1 MPVGHERINAREA
14 HPNDNIVFISVLE
27 DLPDADQAK
36 KILDAL
42 AAQFKPIM
50 TQWGFGV
57 NSLREHEWN
66 PTFAGRN
73 WNAGEVIE
81 IVLRRRDGSFAPY
94 QFLLYVM
101 CHELAHVREM
111 NHSHAFQ
118 SVNKQLREALSTL
131 RAKGYYGD
139 GFWSSGRSLKYATAA
154 VPLTGADEPAFTC
167 GGANKKRRRR
177 RQPRAPTAGPSKPR
191 GAPVAQGATGR
202 QTQATSIAAKPGA
215 RVSRKGAFPEGGG
228 QTLSADPAQSSFKRR
243 SQAKGAV
250 NARAEAAQ
258 ARLDAEKR
266 AQAAAARASAAA
278 STSKAKQEDKKPRIK
293 TEAPGVIVLDDSDDD
308 DGQQSRSASG
318 SGGEAEWEWE
328 SDAEDDEVKFKNDD
342 ERHFLEDDMR
352 DWATI
357 VKQEDDAAERAEQAR
372 AAKAQGSSSS
382 SSGKKGKGK
391 ASSPPSSSRKRRA
404 SASALQDD
412 SLDALDLTPHER
424 AMIEADERGYEDEAD
439 GVERVGKKGRVA
451 YMAVPG
457 AAVGGGGGGSKNKK
471 GKGKAPVVKR
481 RFQTRLDSDDD
492 DSDDEQSTG
501 RASSFKDSSMASSSV
516 KGKAIKRKRESTSPE
531 ESDRSSPSTAAT
543 TTFASSSSAA
553 RPTAKPSPSGKK
565 KLRPLDLTSSSPVV
579 AKVPVQAPARGG
591 TGSRSSKD
599 KGKGKAVRAPS
610 SSSSSSDGGTPTIV
624 SKPKPKP
631 KASSKPVKKPRKTR
645 SDKGKKRGPY
655 KPRARPA
662 AAARRRDDSSSSES
676 GVEPL
681 NPIERIKRE
690 RETEDVE
697 LDWTDEEPAETRR
710 RLAEAQGRRVSGAVS
725 SPKKSKDKGKGR
737 ALQPR
742 GSLDVAL
749 EPLPNLDPLA
759 PLASDASSICDL
771 PSPLFPTFTIGS
783 DGTLVGGFIGLSTP
797 DRARALAHLE
807 AQVVFNDRVEAQRAA
822 RTAAHEGEEQVY
834 KAAAPTREQEARAR
848 LMARVEEEAKRNAAA
863 RALANGTGAAASMG
877 DEVAAAGGGPEGEAQ
892 GAEVVEDGAMTWRC
906 GKCEVEV
913 SAASSTCT
921 ACEALEVG
929 PFAVEDGPSRFC
941 VS

>member
-118 SVNKQLREALSTL
+118 SVNKQLREALSAL

-139 GFWSSGRSLKYATAA
+139 GFWSSGRSLKYTNAT

-191 GAPVAQGATGR
+191 GAPVQQGATGR

-278 STSKAKQEDKKPRIK
+278 STSKVKQEDRKPRIK
-293 TEAPGVIVLDDSDDD
+293 AEAPGVIVLGDSDDD
-308 DGQQSRSASG
+308 DEQRSRSG
-318 SGGEAEWEWE
+318 SGGEGVWEWE
-328 SDAEDDEVKFKNDD
+328 SDAEGVEVKFENDD

-352 DWATI
+352 DWATN
-357 VKQEDDAAERAEQAR
+357 VKQEDDAAKRAEQAR
-372 AAKAQGSSSS
+372 AAEPQRSSSS
-382 SSGKKGKGK
+382 SSAVQGKGKGK
-391 ASSPPSSSRKRRA
+391 ASSSPSSSRKRRA
-404 SASALQDD
+404 SPSPPAQDD

-424 AMIEADERGYEDEAD
+424 AMIEADERGYDNEAD

-457 AAVGGGGGGSKNKK
+457 AAVAGGKGGGKGVK
-471 GKGKAPVVKR
+471 GKGKGKGNAPTVKR

-492 DSDDEQSTG
+492 DESSDDAATAKGSATT
-501 RASSFKDSSMASSSV
+501 SSSV
-516 KGKAIKRKRESTSPE
+516 KLKTHKRKHESSSAE
-531 ESDRSSPSTAAT
+531 ELDRSSPSNAAT
-543 TTFASSSSAA
+543 ATLGSSLSTARTTAKAPSSS
-553 RPTAKPSPSGKK
+553 KK
-565 KLRPLDLTSSSPVV
+565 KPHALDLTSSSPVV
-579 AKVPVQAPARGG
+579 PKAPVKAPVGG
-591 TGSRSSKD
+591 GKDMRSSKN
-599 KGKGKAVRAPS
+599 KGKGKAVRAPAP
-610 SSSSSSDGGTPTIV
+610 SSSSSDDDTPPVV

-631 KASSKPVKKPRKTR
+631 KVESKPSSKPVKKPRKTR
-645 SDKGKKRGPY
+645 SDKGKKRGPQ
-655 KPRARPA
+655 KPKSPA
-662 AAARRRDDSSSSES
+662 AGVVARRHSSSES
-676 GVEPL
+676 DVKPVD
-681 NPIERIKRE
+681 PFERMKRE
-690 RETEDVE
+690 RETEAVE

-710 RLAEAQGRRVSGAVS
+710 RLAEAQARRRSSGAVDS
-725 SPKKSKDKGKGR
+725 VKKPKPKGKGR

-742 GSLDVAL
+742 GSLNLDLAL
-749 EPLPNLDPLA
+749 VPDLNLDPHVALD
-759 PLASDASSICDL
+759 SDASFLCDL
-771 PSPLFPTFTIGS
+771 PSPLFPSFTAAG
-783 DGTLVGGFIGLSTP
+783 GTEAGVGGFIGPSTP
-797 DRARALAHLE
+797 KRARGIALVE
-807 AQVVFNDRVEAQRAA
+807 AQVAYKERVEAQRAE
-822 RTAAHEGEEQVY
+822 RKRREEQTAREDAAQR
-834 KAAAPTREQEARAR
+834 KAQEVRAR
-848 LMARVEEEAKRNAAA
+848 LAAMVEDEEKRNAAA
-863 RALANGTGAAASMG
+863 RASATAGDGAAPSTRGGAT
-877 DEVAAAGGGPEGEAQ
+877 AAADGGEGGGQ
-892 GAEVVEDGAMTWRC
+892 SAEVEAACARTSPC
-906 GKCEVEV
+906 GE
-913 SAASSTCT
+913 
-921 ACEALEVG
+921 
-929 PFAVEDGPSRFC
+929 
-941 VS
+941 

>member
-118 SVNKQLREALSTL
+118 SVNKQLREALSAL

-139 GFWSSGRSLKYATAA
+139 GFWSSGRSLKYANAT

-191 GAPVAQGATGR
+191 GAPVQQGATGR

-266 AQAAAARASAAA
+266 AQAAAARARAAA
-278 STSKAKQEDKKPRIK
+278 APSKVKQEDDKPRIK
-293 TEAPGVIVLDDSDDD
+293 TETPGVIVLDDSDDD
-308 DGQQSRSASG
+308 DEQQQKARSGSG
-318 SGGEAEWEWE
+318 SGGEGEWEWE
-328 SDAEDDEVKFKNDD
+328 SDAEGDEVKIEDD
-342 ERHFLEDDMR
+342 EERHYLEKDLR
-352 DWATI
+352 DWQAI
-357 VKQEDDAAERAEQAR
+357 VKQEDDAAERAERAR
-372 AAKAQGSSSS
+372 AAKPQASSSSS
-382 SSGKKGKGK
+382 SSGSKGKGKGK
-391 ASSPPSSSRKRRA
+391 ASSPPSTSRKRRA
-404 SASALQDD
+404 SPSPSAQDD
-412 SLDALDLTPHER
+412 SLDSLDLTPHER
-424 AMIEADERGYEDEAD
+424 AMIEADERGYDDEAD

-457 AAVGGGGGGSKNKK
+457 AAVVGGGGGGKGVKSK
-471 GKGKAPVVKR
+471 GKGQAPTVKR

-492 DSDDEQSTG
+492 IESDDDTATAKRSSTT
-501 RASSFKDSSMASSSV
+501 SSFVKSKTHKRKHESSS
-516 KGKAIKRKRESTSPE
+516 PD

-543 TTFASSSSAA
+543 TTLASSSSAA
-553 RPTAKPSPSGKK
+553 RATAKATSSGKK
-565 KLRPLDLTSSSPVV
+565 KPRPLDLTSSSPVV
-579 AKVPVQAPARGG
+579 AKVPVYAPVAGG
-591 TGSRSSKD
+591 TGPSSGKNKG

-610 SSSSSSDGGTPTIV
+610 PSSSSSDGDTPIFA
-624 SKPKPKP
+624 SKPKPKPKP
-631 KASSKPVKKPRKTR
+631 KASAKPVKKPRKTR
-645 SDKGKKRGPY
+645 SDKGKKRGPN
-655 KPRARPA
+655 KRTTLAA
-662 AAARRRDDSSSSES
+662 AAARRHESSDSD
-676 GVEPL
+676 VERLDPF
-681 NPIERIKRE
+681 ERIKRE
-690 RETEDVE
+690 REMEDVE

-710 RLAEAQGRRVSGAVS
+710 RLAEAQARRRSNSVAGSV
-725 SPKKSKDKGKGR
+725 KKRKDKGKGR

-742 GSLDVAL
+742 GSLNLDLDLVPGL
-749 EPLPNLDPLA
+749 NLDPHAALD
-759 PLASDASSICDL
+759 SDASFLCDL
-771 PSPLFPTFTIGS
+771 PSPLFPPTVVGD
-783 DGTLVGGFIGLSTP
+783 DGAVHGGFIELSSP
-797 DRARALAHLE
+797 ERARSIAHLE
-807 AQVVFNDRVEAQRAA
+807 AQAAYNERVDAQRAE
-822 RTAAHEGEEQVY
+822 HKMCE
-834 KAAAPTREQEARAR
+834 EQEARKETTRRREQEMRAR
-848 LMARVEEEAKRNAAA
+848 LAARVEEEAKRNAAA
-863 RALANGTGAAASMG
+863 RA
-877 DEVAAAGGGPEGEAQ
+877 Q
-892 GAEVVEDGAMTWRC
+892 
-906 GKCEVEV
+906 
-913 SAASSTCT
+913 
-921 ACEALEVG
+921 
-929 PFAVEDGPSRFC
+929 
-941 VS
+941 